1 MLNDLKREFFDNAN
15 ILTRLIVI
23 NVLVF
28 FAMHILDTFFLLF
41 QVSGVFETID
51 SFLAF
56 PSNWRNF
63 IFQPWSIITYNL
75 VHAGIFHI
83 FFNMLILYWFGKMLI
98 DLMGDKRLLPIFF
111 TGGVFGAGLYMLAY
125 NFFPLFNQAVL
136 ASDLRGA
143 SAGVFAVVFAMITM
157 SPDRK
162 IQLFFVGAVQLK
174 VIGLLLLGM
183 NLIDTVSSNAGG
195 AFAHLGGAL
204 FGYLYVKQLRV
215 GRDLG
220 QWYNYIWSIFVRS
233 TNRSKMKVVYKQTK
247 TTTAKKTYTYDENK
261 VNQILDKISKSGY
274 SSLTDAEKDYLM
286 KASKDK

>member
-1 MLNDLKREFFDNAN
+1 
-15 ILTRLIVI
+15 
-23 NVLVF
+23 
-28 FAMHILDTFFLLF
+28 
-41 QVSGVFETID
+41 
-51 SFLAF
+51 
-56 PSNWRNF
+56 
-63 IFQPWSIITYNL
+63 
-75 VHAGIFHI
+75 
-83 FFNMLILYWFGKMLI
+83 
-98 DLMGDKRLLPIFF
+98 
-111 TGGVFGAGLYMLAY
+111 
-125 NFFPLFNQAVL
+125 
-136 ASDLRGA
+136 
-143 SAGVFAVVFAMITM
+143 
-157 SPDRK
+157 
-162 IQLFFVGAVQLK
+162 
-174 VIGLLLLGM
+174 M

-233 TNRSKMKVVYKQTK
+233 TNRSKMKVVYKQSK

>member
-15 ILTRLIVI
+15 VLTRLIVI

-98 DLMGDKRLLPIFF
+98 DLMGDKRLLPILF